1 MSRKTFKTLFLVKPS
16 RISKKE
22 KAYYTIFCYTIVLYV
37 IKIEF
42 EAIFTNDCPD
52 LVCATKRKRYAT
64 FSTEVRRLSE
74 Q

>member
-1 MSRKTFKTLFLVKPS
+1 
-16 RISKKE
+16 
-22 KAYYTIFCYTIVLYV
+22 V

-64 FSTEVRRLSE
+64 LSAMVRRLSE